1 MASKKVKLGNIAS
14 ISTGL
19 VVRRK
24 QANKT
29 QKVVKTYKILTLK
42 SFEVGGWLNVDELE
56 VFHSTEDLDDKYL
69 TREGDVIVRLSNPNT
84 AITIDSVNEGYV
96 VPSLFVVI
104 RLETQ
109 ELLAGYLGI
118 LLNSE
123 STKKLYAKSSVGS
136 TIQTIKTSFFKDVVI
151 NIKSKVSQIQAIEI
165 NELIEQEC
173 MLLEKLIEQKKLYHK
188 GIIQEF
194 MK

>member
-1 MASKKVKLGNIAS
+1 MKLGNIAS

-29 QKVVKTYKILTLK
+29 QKVVKTYKMLTLK

-56 VFHSTEDLDDKYL
+56 PFHSTEDLDDKYL
-69 TREGDVIVRLSNPNT
+69 TRIGDVVVRLSNPNT
-84 AITIDSVNEGYV
+84 AITIGSVNEGYV

-123 STKKLYAKSSVGS
+123 STKKLYAKSSVGT
-136 TIQTIKTSFFKDVVI
+136 TIQTIKTSFFKDIVI
-151 NIKSKVSQIQAIEI
+151 NIKSKASQTQTIEI
-165 NELIEQEC
+165 NELIEQEF

-188 GIIQEF
+188 GIIQEL